1 MYDLV
6 SLNKKLLERVPKPS
20 TNEGAKVKKFLTDF
34 IYYLRIFR
42 HMPVKNRVRTAWRN
56 AGMTL

>member
-1 MYDLV
+1 M
-6 SLNKKLLERVPKPS
+6 R
-20 TNEGAKVKKFLTDF
+20 KFLTDF

-42 HMPVKNRVRTAWRN
+42 HMSVKNRVRAAWRN

>member
-1 MYDLV
+1 MV
-6 SLNKKLLERVPKPS
+6 EFFSMSCMIEFPS
-20 TNEGAKVKKFLTDF
+20 TNEGAKVRKFLTDF

-42 HMPVKNRVRTAWRN
+42 PMPLKLRVRTAWRN

>member
-1 MYDLV
+1 L
-6 SLNKKLLERVPKPS
+6 SFAQQEIAGRALKPS
-20 TNEGAKVKKFLTDF
+20 TNEGAKVRKFLTDF

>member
-1 MYDLV
+1 MPCMI
-6 SLNKKLLERVPKPS
+6 EFPS

-34 IYYLRIFR
+34 IYYYRIFHQFGFFAR
-42 HMPVKNRVRTAWRN
+42 VKISWRN

>member
-1 MYDLV
+1 MPCMI
-6 SLNKKLLERVPKPS
+6 EFPS

-42 HMPVKNRVRTAWRN
+42 HMPVKSRVRTAWRN

>member
-1 MYDLV
+1 MPCMIEFPL
-6 SLNKKLLERVPKPS
+6 

-34 IYYLRIFR
+34 LYYLRIFR
-42 HMPVKNRVRTAWRN
+42 RMPLKMRVCTAWRN

>member
-1 MYDLV
+1 MV
-6 SLNKKLLERVPKPS
+6 EFFSMPCMIEFPS

-42 HMPVKNRVRTAWRN
+42 HMPVSMRVRTAWRN

>member
-1 MYDLV
+1 MV
-6 SLNKKLLERVPKPS
+6 VEFFSFACMIEFPS
-20 TNEGAKVKKFLTDF
+20 TTEGSKVRKFLTDF

-42 HMPVKNRVRTAWRN
+42 PMPLKLRVRTAWRN